1 MSRRERW
8 IFPRRVSRAV
18 RDQASRFRRGPS
30 VGEVSYGSFGGT
42 APISRVFGV
51 DRGVP
56 VDRYYIERFLSAN
69 SAFIKGVVL
78 EVGDATYTRRYGAE
92 SVERSEILHLSD
104 SENATIVGDLASS
117 GTLPAE
123 AFDCVICTQTL
134 QFIFDLNAAI
144 DSLAAALRPGGVLLA
159 TVPGISQVSRYDM
172 ERWGDYWRFT
182 NLAIE
187 RLFESQFRASDL
199 EIRSHGN
206 VLTALGFLQGLA
218 VSELPPGS
226 FLVED
231 PDYQVVVTVRAVR
244 A

>member
-1 MSRRERW
+1 M
-8 IFPRRVSRAV
+8 
-18 RDQASRFRRGPS
+18 
-30 VGEVSYGSFGGT
+30 
-42 APISRVFGV
+42 
-51 DRGVP
+51 
-56 VDRYYIERFLSAN
+56 
-69 SAFIKGVVL
+69 L